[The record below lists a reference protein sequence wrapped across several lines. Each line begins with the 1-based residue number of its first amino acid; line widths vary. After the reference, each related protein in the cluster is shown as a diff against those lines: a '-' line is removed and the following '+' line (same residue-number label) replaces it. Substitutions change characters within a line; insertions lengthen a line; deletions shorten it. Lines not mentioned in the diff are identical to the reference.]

1 MFSLKKLWL
10 YKLIFLNYIIYL
22 KYRVSGSDSEST
34 TGRSILTAPLIPMKD
49 ISMKLKFPGLERR
62 KFELPQKFE
71 TIANETE
78 NSENLRK
85 SNTELDIEKQKIGY
99 FSVRPKEDN
108 PFGYRQIRIFQLYN

>member
-1 MFSLKKLWL
+1 
-10 YKLIFLNYIIYL
+10 
-22 KYRVSGSDSEST
+22 
-34 TGRSILTAPLIPMKD
+34 MKD

-71 TIANETE
+71 TIANENE

-99 FSVRPKEDN
+99 FSVRPKDDN
-108 PFGYRQIRIFQLYN
+108 PYGYRQIIIVNKF

>member
-1 MFSLKKLWL
+1 
-10 YKLIFLNYIIYL
+10 
-22 KYRVSGSDSEST
+22 
-34 TGRSILTAPLIPMKD
+34 MKD

-71 TIANETE
+71 TIANENE

-99 FSVRPKEDN
+99 FSVRPKDDN
-108 PFGYRQIRIFQLYN
+108 PYGYRQIIKVNKYYFYIIFKEGV